1 MKVSY
6 CSDLHLN
13 FGKITLENNDGA
25 DVLILAGDIV
35 EVGQWSNP
43 YQQFFDDVASK
54 FSNIVYVM
62 GNHEHWHGDI
72 AKTANSLR
80 EKLPKNVHLLDG
92 SYVDIGDVRFVG
104 GTLWTNMNR
113 RDPITMMDAS
123 RSMNDYQYTKN
134 SNRMVGYWGTDH
146 DGNRERH
153 QRIAKLSVEDTID
166 IHEQHLKSI
175 DEFSSGHGKVVVV
188 SHHAPTRMSI
198 DARYVGSDLN
208 GAYVS
213 DLSDFILDRPQ
224 IKFYVHGHVHTKM
237 EYNVGTCTV
246 LCNPRGYNDYER
258 VADFFNLETFEI

>member
-13 FGKITLENNDGA
+13 FGTIVLENTDNA

-35 EVGQWSNP
+35 EVGRWSKI
-43 YQQFFDDVASK
+43 YQEFFDDVSSK

-72 AKTANSLR
+72 AKTANILN
-80 EKLPKNVHLLDG
+80 EKLPKNIHLLDG
-92 SYVDIGDVRFVG
+92 SYVDIEDVRFVG
-104 GTLWTNMNR
+104 GTLWTDMNK

-123 RSMNDYQYTKN
+123 RCMNDYQYTKN
-134 SNRMVGYWGTDH
+134 SNQMVGYWGNDEA
-146 DGNRERH
+146 GNRKRFERV
-153 QRIAKLSVEDTID
+153 ANMSVEDTIE
-166 IHEQHLKSI
+166 IHDEHLKNI
-175 DEFSSGHGKVVVV
+175 DAFSSGHEKVVVV
-188 SHHAPTRMSI
+188 SHHAPTSMSI
-198 DARYVGSDLN
+198 DDEYVGSSLN

-224 IKFYVHGHVHTKM
+224 IKKFIHGHVHSKM

-246 LCNPRGYNDYER
+246 LCNPRGYHNYEH
-258 VADFFNLETFEI
+258 VAEYFNLETFEI